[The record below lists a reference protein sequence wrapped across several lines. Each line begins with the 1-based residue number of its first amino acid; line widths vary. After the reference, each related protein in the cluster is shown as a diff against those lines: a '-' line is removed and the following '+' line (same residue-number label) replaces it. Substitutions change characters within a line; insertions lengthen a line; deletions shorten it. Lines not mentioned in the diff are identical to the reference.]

1 METIVPDTSIIID
14 GKLTELAEKG
24 RLRDTT
30 LIISEAVLNEL
41 ESQANRGKEIGYA
54 GIEEVQELHD
64 IAENQGFTV
73 EYEGRRPTADEI
85 EMAGEGRVDAMIR
98 DIAQEK
104 DGTLYTAD
112 YVQYKVA
119 KAKGIEVKYF
129 EQEEDVHFSIQD
141 YFEDDIMSVHLK
153 QDMPPMAKRGE
164 PGEMEYV
171 ELDGEP
177 LSKGDISRIA
187 KETFEK
193 AQAADDGLVEMNE
206 EGATVVQIGNLRIA
220 MSNPPFSERREITAV
235 RPTIKVGIDDY
246 DLSDKLKKR
255 LTETAEG
262 ILIAGAPGHGKST
275 FAQALAEFYEDE
287 GRVVKTMEHPRDLQV
302 GAGVTQYS
310 KLDEEFANT
319 GDFLLLVRPDYTV
332 YDEVRKTEDFEVFS
346 DMRLAGVGM
355 LGVVHASEALDAV
368 QRLIGRVEL
377 GVIPQVVD
385 TVVHIENAEVAK
397 VYKLELTVKVPEG
410 MTEADLARPVIQVL
424 DFETD
429 TPEHEIYT
437 YGEETVVIPVS
448 GTGSEDRMS
457 PMEKFAAQQ
466 IEYELS
472 DYINNPQVEI
482 TGPDSIILYVP
493 ENKMGQ
499 IIGHEGKQIDKIE
512 ERTGLNIEVR
522 DKADASGGPSGSGGG
537 DTGTPKGGEPVNYHF
552 EEQGNNVVIMMDD
565 KHAGEDAN
573 FYEGNEFL
581 FTATIGKNGKMT
593 MSKDTDMA
601 GNLLGAHVS
610 GDLRVYV

>member
-1 METIVPDTSIIID
+1 MDTIVPDTSIIID

-24 RLRDTT
+24 RLKDTT
-30 LIISEAVLNEL
+30 VIIPEFVISEL
-41 ESQANRGKEIGYA
+41 ESQANRGKEVGYA
-54 GIEEVQELHD
+54 GIDEVEELHN
-64 IAENQGFTV
+64 IAENQGFTI
-73 EYEGRRPTADEI
+73 EYAGRKPTTEEI
-85 EMAGEGRVDAMIR
+85 EMADDGRIDSLIR
-98 DIAQEK
+98 DLAQEREAE
-104 DGTLYTAD
+104 LYTAD

-119 KAKGIEVKYF
+119 KAKGMPVKYF
-129 EQEEDVHFSIQD
+129 EKEHDVQFAIQD

-153 QDMPPMAKRGE
+153 QDMVPMAKRGK
-164 PGEMEYV
+164 PGEMEYI
-171 ELDGEP
+171 ELAEEP
-177 LSKGDISRIA
+177 LSKQDLQRLA
-187 KETFEK
+187 KEAFEK
-193 AQAADDGLVEMNE
+193 AKSADDGLVEMNE

-220 MSNPPFSERREITAV
+220 MSQPPFSEGREITAV
-235 RPTIKVGIDDY
+235 RPTISVGIEDY
-246 DLSDKLKKR
+246 DLSDKLKER

-302 GAGVTQYS
+302 GEGITQYS
-310 KLDEEFANT
+310 KLAEDFANT

-332 YDEVRKTEDFEVFS
+332 YDEVRKTEDFEVFA

-429 TPEHEIYT
+429 VPEYEIYT

-448 GTGSEDRMS
+448 GAAAEDRMS
-457 PMEKFAAQQ
+457 AVEKFAAQQ
-466 IEYELS
+466 LEHELR
-472 DYINNPQVEI
+472 DWVNNPEVEI
-482 TGPDSIILYVP
+482 TGPNSIVLYVP
-493 ENKMGQ
+493 ENKIGQ
-499 IIGHEGKQIDKIE
+499 VIGHQGQQIDKIE
-512 ERTGLNIEVR
+512 EALGVDIEVR
-522 DKADASGGPSGSGGG
+522 EFES
-537 DTGTPKGGEPVNYHF
+537 KGGSSSGNSSSKKRSNKDRINYHF
-552 EEQGNNVVIMMDD
+552 EEQGDTVVAIFDK
-565 KHAGEDAN
+565 KHAGEDAD
-573 FYEGNEFL
+573 FYEGNDFL
-581 FTATIGKNGKMT
+581 FTATIGKNGKVK

-601 GNLLGAHVS
+601 GHMLGAHVS

>member
-24 RLRDTT
+24 RLKDTT
-30 LIISEAVLNEL
+30 IIISEAVLNEL
-41 ESQANRGKEIGYA
+41 EAQANRGKEVGYA
-54 GIEEVQELHD
+54 GIDEVQELHD

-73 EYEGRRPTADEI
+73 EYVGDRPSLDEI

-98 DIAQEK
+98 DLAEEHEAV
-104 DGTLYTAD
+104 LYTAD

-119 KAKGIEVKYF
+119 KAKGLEVKYF
-129 EQEEDVHFSIQD
+129 EKEHDVQFAIQD

-153 QDMPPMAKRGE
+153 QDMPPMAKRGK

-171 ELDGEP
+171 ELSDDV
-177 LSKGDISRIA
+177 LSKQDMQRLS
-187 KETFEK
+187 KEAFEK
-193 AQAADDGLVEMNE
+193 AQSADNGLVEMNE

-220 MSNPPFSERREITAV
+220 MSNPPFSESREITAV
-235 RPTIKVGIDDY
+235 RPTISVGIDDY
-246 DLSDKLKKR
+246 NLSDKLKTR
-255 LTETAEG
+255 LTEKAEG

-287 GRVVKTMEHPRDLQV
+287 GKVVKTMEHPRDLQV
-302 GAGVTQYS
+302 GSGITQYS
-310 KLDEEFANT
+310 KLEEEFANT

-332 YDEVRKTEDFEVFS
+332 YDEVRKTDDFEVFA

-368 QRLIGRVEL
+368 QRMIGRVEM
-377 GVIPQVVD
+377 GVIPQIVD
-385 TVVHIENAEVAK
+385 TVVFIENAEVAK
-397 VYKLELTVKVPEG
+397 VYKLQLTVKVPEG
-410 MTEADLARPVIQVL
+410 MTEADLARPVVEVL

-429 TPEHEIYT
+429 TPEYEIYT

-448 GTGSEDRMS
+448 GASSEDRMS

-466 IEYELS
+466 IEYELK
-472 DYINNPQVEI
+472 DYVNNPQVEI

-493 ENKMGQ
+493 ENKVGQ
-499 IIGHEGKQIDKIE
+499 IIGHQGKQIDKIE

-522 DKADASGGPSGSGGG
+522 EIGERSSGATDSSS
-537 DTGTPKGGEPVNYHF
+537 TGTPKGEERINYHF
-552 EEQGNNVVIMMDD
+552 EDQGGNVVVMFDNQ
-565 KHAGEDAN
+565 HAGEDAN
-573 FYEGNEFL
+573 FYEGSDFL
-581 FTATIGKNGKMT
+581 FTATIGKNGQVK

-601 GNLLGAHVS
+601 GHLLGAHTS